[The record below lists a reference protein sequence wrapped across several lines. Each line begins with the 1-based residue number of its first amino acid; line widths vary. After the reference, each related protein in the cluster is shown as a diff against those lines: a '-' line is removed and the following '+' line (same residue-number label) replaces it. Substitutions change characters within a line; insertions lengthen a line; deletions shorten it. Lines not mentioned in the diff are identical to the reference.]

1 MRTLCA
7 LVMLVAASTSA
18 MAGAYEKWNSNLM
31 INQLAE
37 ICDPTEAGAAQLYCT
52 YYVMGLVD
60 GLVLYRTGLRAP
72 LRARGH
78 QQPNRAARGLRADRG
93 LVRVAQA
100 GRHGRRCGLERRFSL
115 SVTSGAA

>member
-52 YYVMGLVD
+52 YYMMGLVD
-60 GLVLYRTGLRAP
+60 GLVISSIGQAYAPHCVPEGTSSQTVRRAVYERIAAWSASRKPAATGV
-72 LRARGH
+72 
-78 QQPNRAARGLRADRG
+78 AAA
-93 LVRVAQA
+93 
-100 GRHGRRCGLERRFSL
+100 L
-115 SVTSGAA
+115 SAAFPCP